1 MFSEAVQHLTDRTPA
16 FLSQSVRQRFGA
28 SLGSL
33 SLGRIAIISVS
44 TVNLK
49 LAVSIAVRFSATRC
63 QFGPTDKE
71 EIPVLEYP
79 LQVLTISVISCCLL
93 FLAPGSRE

>member
-1 MFSEAVQHLTDRTPA
+1 MTPV
-16 FLSQSVRQRFGA
+16 LLPQDVRQRLGA

-33 SLGRIAIISVS
+33 SSGRISIISISV
-44 TVNLK
+44 VNLK
-49 LAVSIAVRFSATRC
+49 LAVIIAIRFSATRR

-79 LQVLTISVISCCLL
+79 LQVLLSAL
-93 FLAPGSRE
+93 FSAFCSSWPLDVGESSQALP